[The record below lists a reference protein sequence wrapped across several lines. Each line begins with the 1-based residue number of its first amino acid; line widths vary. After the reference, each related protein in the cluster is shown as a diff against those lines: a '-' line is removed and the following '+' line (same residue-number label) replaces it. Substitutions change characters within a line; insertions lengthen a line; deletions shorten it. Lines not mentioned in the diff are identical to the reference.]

1 MSSPIVAMVMF
12 STRTFFY
19 FGFTYRYFF
28 FKESGLAKLEHD
40 VLTA

>member
-1 MSSPIVAMVMF
+1 MI

-28 FKESGLAKLEHD
+28 YKESGLAKLETD
-40 VLTA
+40 VLTS